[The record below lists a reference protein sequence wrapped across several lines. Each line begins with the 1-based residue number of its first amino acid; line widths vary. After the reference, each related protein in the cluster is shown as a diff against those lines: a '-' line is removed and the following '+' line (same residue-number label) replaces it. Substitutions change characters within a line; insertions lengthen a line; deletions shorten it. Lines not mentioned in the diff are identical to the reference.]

1 MISRLKENPS
11 QLRFTLSKHNRKH
24 QQILWYT
31 LNVLDVYT
39 THRGLK
45 SPRVRE
51 ANPLLPNRP
60 SFGELI
66 LFKTIFL
73 TYLHDMPTDSYV
85 FGNKLMTA
93 VVANNTY
100 VLHEVGII
108 DLND

>member
-1 MISRLKENPS
+1 M
-11 QLRFTLSKHNRKH
+11 
-24 QQILWYT
+24 
-31 LNVLDVYT
+31 D
-39 THRGLK
+39 

-51 ANPLLPNRP
+51 ANPLLPSRP
-60 SFGELI
+60 SFAELI

-73 TYLHDMPTDSYV
+73 TYLHNMPTDSYV

-93 VVANNTY
+93 VVINNTY

>member
-1 MISRLKENPS
+1 MKSKLKENRR
-11 QLRFTLSKHNRKH
+11 QLQFSLSNYNRKH
-24 QQILWYT
+24 QQIIWYT
-31 LNVLDVYT
+31 LNALDVYT
-39 THRGLK
+39 THRGMD

-73 TYLHDMPTDSYV
+73 TYLHDMPTDNYV
-85 FGNKLMTA
+85 FGNRVMAA
-93 VVANNTY
+93 VVVNNTY